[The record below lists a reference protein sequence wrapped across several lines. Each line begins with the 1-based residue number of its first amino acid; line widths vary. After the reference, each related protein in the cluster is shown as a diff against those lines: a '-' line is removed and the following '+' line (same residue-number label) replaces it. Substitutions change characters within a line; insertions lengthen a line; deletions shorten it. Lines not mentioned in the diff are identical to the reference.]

1 MRFALALLFLACG
14 CGASSASPTPAP
26 SDAAGSDATPDHADD
41 RDASVDAARDAGPTL
56 HVLFIGNS
64 YTYVNDLPGR
74 LHLLA
79 LAQADGPAIETTSVT
94 AGATTLQNHW
104 NDPNVKNAIAAGG
117 NDFVVL
123 QGQSVEPALAP
134 TSFQTYAGLLAG
146 AVKAGNAKPVFYET
160 WARKAGSDVYLES
173 WSGGSPDA
181 LQDILLAQYA
191 KAATDASAKL
201 APVGEAFRTIVKTAP
216 QIELYDPDGSH
227 PSAAG
232 TYLAACVF
240 YDALTGQTFAATGAV
255 PDGIG
260 AGDAKLLRD
269 AAAQAVAA
277 HP

>member
-1 MRFALALLFLACG
+1 MRFAFFVLLSLTCG
-14 CGASSASPTPAP
+14 CGSPSAGPIDAGTN
-26 SDAAGSDATPDHADD
+26 DAASDVGVDVV
-41 RDASVDAARDAGPTL
+41 DANVDAARDAGPPL

-79 LAQADGPAIETTSVT
+79 LAQMDGPPIETTQVT
-94 AGATTLQNHW
+94 AGATALEDHW
-104 NDPNVKNAIAAGG
+104 NNPAVKSAITAGG

-123 QGQSVEPALAP
+123 QGQSVEPALDPA
-134 TSFQTYAGLLAG
+134 SFQTYAALLGG
-146 AVKAGNAKPVFYET
+146 AVKAANAKPVFYET
-160 WARKAGSDVYLES
+160 WARKAGSDVYLET

-191 KAATDASAKL
+191 KATTDAGAKL
-201 APVGEAFRTIVKTAP
+201 APVGEAFRSIVKSAP

-240 YDALTGQTFAATGAV
+240 YDALTGKTFTATGAI
-255 PDGIG
+255 PDGVPV
-260 AGDAKLLRD
+260 GDAKLLRD